1 MRLRKDK
8 NAEQTIE
15 ENSSL
20 VIKDLEAKVGN
31 WKKFYNKDKLYLE
44 IGMGKGK
51 FIIENALKNPDTLY
65 IGLEREATVLVKALK
80 KLKKQNISNLVLL
93 SEDAENLNTFF
104 SKGEIDKIYLNFSD
118 PWPKNRHTKRRLTHE
133 TFLDD
138 YKFVLSDDGD
148 IELKTDNAKLF
159 AYTALTFNNYDM
171 ELLDLSVDLH
181 SERED
186 IITTE
191 YEERFLGENKPIY
204 FLKTRFR
211 KAGKINGKQ

>member
-20 VIKDLEAKVGN
+20 VIKDTKANVGN
-31 WKKFYNKDKLYLE
+31 WKKLYNKEKVYLE

-51 FIIENALKNPDTLY
+51 FVTENALKNPDVLY
-65 IGLEREATVLVKALK
+65 IGLEREATVVVKALK
-80 KLKKQNISNLVLL
+80 KIKDLNISNLVLMN
-93 SEDAENLNTFF
+93 EDATLIKDFF

-133 TFLDD
+133 AFLED
-138 YKFVLSDDGD
+138 YKYILSDEGD

-159 AYTALTFNNYDM
+159 AYTVLTFNNYQM
-171 ELLDLSVDLH
+171 KLLDLSVDLH
-181 SERED
+181 NEREG

-191 YEERFLGENKPIY
+191 YEERFIGENKPIY
-204 FLKTRFR
+204 YLKTDFR
-211 KAGKINGKQ
+211 NR